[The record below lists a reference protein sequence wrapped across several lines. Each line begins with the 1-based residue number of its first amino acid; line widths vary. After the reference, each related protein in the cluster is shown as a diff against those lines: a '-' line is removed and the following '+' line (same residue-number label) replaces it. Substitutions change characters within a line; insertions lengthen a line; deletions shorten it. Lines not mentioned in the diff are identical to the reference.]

1 MSDADADWAA
11 RILLAATDGIQLQWL
26 LEPTIDMAG
35 DIGRLRGVLLQTLN
49 RGREREPG
57 SEGTPLA

>member
-1 MSDADADWAA
+1 MSNADADWAA

-35 DIGRLRGVLLQTLN
+35 DIGRLRDVLLQTLN